1 MINLLN
7 TRLAFYLK
15 LKISTYNFQN
25 FIDTRMLLTNLKTSN
40 KNWNIFDAITLL
52 RVDESKGHTYTKILL
67 SCTDTKHVENLIYI
81 PPLP

>member
-1 MINLLN
+1 
-7 TRLAFYLK
+7 
-15 LKISTYNFQN
+15 
-25 FIDTRMLLTNLKTSN
+25 MLLTNLKTDY